1 MQPSAGHE
9 PRRQPRFASPLP
21 FRHRARARIHVAR
34 ARVPGILLAIAL
46 VALVLAVAPAAAG
59 TVAVLL
65 SSDAD
70 EYKEALR
77 GFKEAAGHQVVAVYD
92 MEADPDQARKL
103 LADIE
108 RKVKPDLIFAVG
120 TWALQAVAGRTDIPI
135 VYAMVLNPPSL
146 VGVGVKNVTGASM
159 NVPVEQPLRV
169 LKQLGPQV
177 KRIGVIYNKARTGYL
192 VKEAEA
198 VARDEGLQLV
208 AREVASPKEVLPA
221 LESLQDGIDALWI
234 LPDETILAQAVVQ
247 QMLLFSYRRKIPVLG
262 LSDRHA
268 QMGALLSLSFASS
281 EDIGRQAG
289 EAAKAVLAGKAPGQ
303 IPYTTARKTNL
314 VVNLKAAQKLGVEI
328 PRPVVARATSVIQ

>member
-1 MQPSAGHE
+1 
-9 PRRQPRFASPLP
+9 
-21 FRHRARARIHVAR
+21 
-34 ARVPGILLAIAL
+34 
-46 VALVLAVAPAAAG
+46 VLAAVTPATAG
-59 TVAVLL
+59 NVAVLL

-77 GFKEAAGHQVVAVYD
+77 GFKETAGHQVVAVYD
-92 MEADPDQARKL
+92 MEADPDQGKKL
-103 LADIE
+103 LGDIE

-146 VGVGVKNVTGASM
+146 VGAAVKNVTGASM
-159 NVPVEQPLRV
+159 NVPVEQSLRV
-169 LKQLGPQV
+169 LKQLGSHV
-177 KRIGVIYNKARTGYL
+177 KRIGVIYNKTRTGYL

-198 VARDEGLQLV
+198 VAREEGLQLV
-208 AREVASPKEVLPA
+208 TREVASPKEVLPA

-234 LPDETILAQAVVQ
+234 VPDETILAQAVVQ

-289 EAAKAVLAGKAPGQ
+289 EAAKAVLGGKPPGQ

-314 VVNLKAAQKLGVEI
+314 VVNLKAAQKLGVEV
-328 PRPVVARATSVIQ
+328 PRTVVTRATSVIQ